1 MMMKYLQLFPCLAGM
16 FPHFQANKRLTCKI
30 VVHNHHHFHSRE
42 WYAVQTAN
50 INARMDLL

>member
-1 MMMKYLQLFPCLAGM
+1 MKYLQLFPCLAGM